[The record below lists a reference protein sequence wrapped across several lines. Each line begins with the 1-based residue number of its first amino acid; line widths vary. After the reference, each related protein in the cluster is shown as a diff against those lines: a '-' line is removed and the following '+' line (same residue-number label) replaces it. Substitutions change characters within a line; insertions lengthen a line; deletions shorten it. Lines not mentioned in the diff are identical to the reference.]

1 MGIQFCV
8 TIVDVRFKSEVRM
21 NTYESDS
28 PKESR
33 EGLGITASS
42 LGSVEFKKDFNLKYA
57 YVTGAMYR
65 GVSSKEMVVKAGKA
79 GMLGFLGTGGMD
91 FNKIETAILFIQK
104 ELSAGQ
110 AYGMNF
116 LHHPDNPAVEENT
129 IDLFLKYK
137 VRNIEASAFF
147 GITPSLARYKAK
159 GLTKDPN
166 GEVLCQNKII
176 AKISRPE
183 VAEAFFSPAPEKI
196 LVKLLGE
203 SKITGEEAE
212 ILRTIPVADCVCVEA
227 DSGGHTDGGIAYV
240 LMPAIIKLRNEM
252 MKKYQYHK
260 RVLIGAA
267 GGIGTPE
274 AAAAAFVLGAD
285 FIVTGSINQCT
296 VEAETS
302 NAVKDLL
309 QQMNVQDTEYAPAG
323 DMFEL
328 GARVQV
334 LKKGLFFPARANK
347 LYDLY
352 RQFNSLDEIDE
363 KTKTLIQERYF
374 RRSFESVYQDVKNF
388 YPASEI
394 EKANSNP
401 KHKMALIFRWYFGY
415 STQLALSGNTDLQT
429 DFQIHSGPALGA
441 FNQWVKGTEL
451 ENWRNRHV
459 DEIGLKIMRDTAD
472 FLNDCFQ
479 KRFSSAN

>member
-1 MGIQFCV
+1 M
-8 TIVDVRFKSEVRM
+8 
-21 NTYESDS
+21 
-28 PKESR
+28 
-33 EGLGITASS
+33 ITAAS
-42 LGSVEFKKDFNLKYA
+42 LGSEEFKRDFHLKYA

-65 GVSSKEMVVKAGKA
+65 GVASPEMVVKVGKA
-79 GMLGFLGTGGMD
+79 GMLGFLGTGGMELD
-91 FNKIETAILFIQK
+91 KIETAIQFIQK
-104 ELSAGQ
+104 ELSDGQ
-110 AYGMNF
+110 TFGMNL
-116 LHHPDNPAVEENT
+116 LHHPDNPAVEEKTVN
-129 IDLFLKYK
+129 LFLRYQ

-147 GITPSLARYKAK
+147 GITPSLVRYKAK
-159 GLTKDPN
+159 GLHKDAA
-166 GEVLCQNKII
+166 GGVLSLNKII

-183 VAEAFFSPAPEKI
+183 VAEAFLGPAPERI
-196 LVKLLGE
+196 VARLLE
-203 SKITGEEAE
+203 EAKITKEEAE
-212 ILRTIPVADCVCVEA
+212 ILTTIPVADCLCVEA
-227 DSGGHTDGGIAYV
+227 DSGGHTDGGVAYT
-240 LMPAIIKLRNEM
+240 LMPAIVKLRDEM
-252 MKKYQYHK
+252 IKKYRYPK
-260 RVLIGAA
+260 IVKIGAA

-323 DMFEL
+323 DMFEF
-328 GARVQV
+328 GAKVQV

-352 RQFNSLDEIDE
+352 RQYNSLDEIDA
-363 KTKTLIQERYF
+363 KTKAQIQERYF

-388 YPASEI
+388 YPAGEI

-415 STQLALSGNTDLQT
+415 STQLALSGNTDFQT
-429 DFQIHSGPALGA
+429 DFQIHTGPALGA
-441 FNQWVKGTEL
+441 FNQWMKGTEL

-459 DEIGLKIMRDTAD
+459 DEIGLKIMRETAD
-472 FLNDCFQ
+472 FLNNCFQ
-479 KRFSSAN
+479 RRFLNAE